1 MFSEASYQSV
11 WFKLRL
17 SNLSGRRGSQISLL
31 LRAKRLFAAAH
42 QTIGLEMSG
51 RRPNQNAN
59 AISAAELSRLCRALS
74 VGNAH
79 ASRLIMDAIN
89 AAPRG
94 KSVDP
99 NFRTFEF

>member
-1 MFSEASYQSV
+1 VVQIAALK
-11 WFKLRL
+11 FKWSRL
-17 SNLSGRRGSQISLL
+17 ANLIVAACKETRDH
-31 LRAKRLFAAAH
+31 FAAAH

-89 AAPRG
+89 AAARQE
-94 KSVDP
+94 
-99 NFRTFEF
+99 R